1 MAQFNDTNIKGEL
14 NVEESLSQTDYKY
27 NISTIE
33 NDENNDKMI
42 IGDDRI
48 ETNVKGKEIN
58 INSDTKTIIGPVTIN
73 TDRIILSTSKS
84 NLSVGTDDPIN
95 TGSTEGQLYFKMIE

>member
-48 ETNVKGKEIN
+48 ETDIKGKEIN

-95 TGSTEGQLYFKMIE
+95 TGSTEGQLYFKIIE

>member
-73 TDRIILSTSKS
+73 TDRVILSTSKS

>member
-1 MAQFNDTNIKGEL
+1 MAQFNDTNIKGKL

-48 ETNVKGKEIN
+48 ETNIKGKEIN

-95 TGSTEGQLYFKMIE
+95 TGSTEGQLYFKIIE

>member
-33 NDENNDKMI
+33 NDENNNKMI

-48 ETNVKGKEIN
+48 ETNIKGKEIN

-95 TGSTEGQLYFKMIE
+95 TGSAEGQLYFKIIE

>member
-14 NVEESLSQTDYKY
+14 NIEKSLTQTDYKY

-33 NDENNDKMI
+33 NNENSDKMI
-42 IGDDRI
+42 ISDDRV
-48 ETNVKGKEIN
+48 ETNIKGKEIN

-73 TDRIILSTSKS
+73 TDRIIISTSRS

>member
-48 ETNVKGKEIN
+48 ETNIKGKEIN

>member
-14 NVEESLSQTDYKY
+14 NIEKSLTQTDYKY

-33 NDENNDKMI
+33 NNENSDKMI
-42 IGDDRI
+42 ISDDRV
-48 ETNVKGKEIN
+48 ETNIKGKEIN

-73 TDRIILSTSKS
+73 TDRIIISTSRS
-84 NLSVGTDDPIN
+84 NLSVGTDDPMYI
-95 TGSTEGQLYFKMIE
+95 

>member
-33 NDENNDKMI
+33 NNENSDKMI
-42 IGDDRI
+42 ISDDRV
-48 ETNVKGKEIN
+48 ETNIKGKEIN

-73 TDRIILSTSKS
+73 TDRIIISTSRS